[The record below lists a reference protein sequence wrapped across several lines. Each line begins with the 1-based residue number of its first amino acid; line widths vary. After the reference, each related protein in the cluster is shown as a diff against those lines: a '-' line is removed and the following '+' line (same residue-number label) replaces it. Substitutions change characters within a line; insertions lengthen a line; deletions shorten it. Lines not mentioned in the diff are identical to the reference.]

1 LLPVGRRRERRKLKG
16 FTFNSRK
23 LQGLI
28 KRDVTAVMYPLVYIS
43 TLIAFMGISVL
54 FQYVEGLIWYKRDYF
69 R

>member
-28 KRDVTAVMYPLVYIS
+28 KRDVTAVMYPLVYIP

-54 FQYVEGLIWYKRDYF
+54 FQYVEGLIWY
-69 R
+69 